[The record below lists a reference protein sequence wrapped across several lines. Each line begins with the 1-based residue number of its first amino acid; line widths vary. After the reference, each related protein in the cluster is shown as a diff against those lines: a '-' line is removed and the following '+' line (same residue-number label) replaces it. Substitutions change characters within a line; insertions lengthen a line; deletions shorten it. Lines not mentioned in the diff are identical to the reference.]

1 MKLFGHAS
9 RKYSLTACLM
19 LISLLMVACGSAN
32 TGNTGNTNTPAA
44 STPGKGC
51 KTIGVSLP
59 ETNTSYRW
67 DNQDK
72 PALQNDIKAAL
83 PGVNVLYNNAGG
95 DATVQQQQVETM
107 ITQGACILVVAPHD
121 SKAAAAIVTEA
132 KQKNIPVISYDRL
145 INSGDLTAYV
155 SFDNVAVGKLQGQ
168 YIAQHYQQY
177 VSMNGNNNT
186 VLINGAQTD
195 NNALLFK
202 QGLHEAVDS
211 LFSNNSLKNVYEQFT
226 DWTGPVAETDIEAAL
241 SQTNN
246 KIAIAYVANDDMAN
260 SVITALKI
268 HHLDKKVLVTG
279 QDASITGIQNIM
291 TGLQAMTVYKAI
303 NKEAQATADV
313 VKAIVNGQ
321 AVTGVASTTTKEPVS
336 GVNVPTVAL
345 TPVSVDKSNIQSTI
359 LADGFWTKAQIC
371 ANLPAGTGG
380 IC

>member
-1 MKLFGHAS
+1 MKLFNHTS
-9 RKYSLTACLM
+9 HRFSLTALF
-19 LISLLMVACGSAN
+19 LIVTLLLGACGSAN
-32 TGNTGNTNTPAA
+32 GTNTTA
-44 STPGKGC
+44 STKKPGQGC

-72 PALQNDIKAAL
+72 PALLKDIPAAV
-83 PGVNVLYNNAGG
+83 PGAKVLYANAGG
-95 DATVQQQQVETM
+95 SAPQQQTDVETM
-107 ITQGACILVVAPHD
+107 LTQGACILVVGPHD

-132 KQKNIPVISYDRL
+132 KRKGVPVISYDRL

-155 SFDNVAVGKLQGQ
+155 SFDNVEVGKLQGE

-177 VSMNGNNNT
+177 VTQNGTNNT

-202 QGLHEAVDS
+202 QGLHEALDP
-211 LFSNNSLKNVYEQFT
+211 LFSNGTLKNVYEQFT
-226 DWTGPVAETDIEAAL
+226 DWTGPVAETDIQAAL
-241 SQTNN
+241 SQTSN

-260 SVITALKI
+260 SVITALKVKN
-268 HHLDKKVLVTG
+268 LAGKVLVTG
-279 QDASITGIQNIM
+279 QDASVTGIQNIM

-303 NKEAQATADV
+303 SKEAQATADV
-313 VKAIVNGQ
+313 VKALYNGQ
-321 AVTGVASTTTKEPVS
+321 AVTTVATATTKEPVS

-345 TPVSVDKSNIQSTI
+345 TPVAVDKSNIQQTI
-359 LADGFWTKAQIC
+359 LADGFWTKEQIC
-371 ANLPAGTGG
+371 ANLPAGTDN

>member
-1 MKLFGHAS
+1 MKLFGRNS
-9 RKYSLTACLM
+9 RKLSLSACFLV
-19 LISLLMVACGSAN
+19 LALLMVACGSAN
-32 TGNTGNTNTPAA
+32 SGGNTPAA
-44 STPGKGC
+44 KAPGQGC

-72 PALQNDIKAAL
+72 PALISDITAAV
-83 PGVNVLYNNAGG
+83 PGAKVLYANAGG
-95 DATVQQQQVETM
+95 SASQQQTDVETM
-107 ITQGACILVVAPHD
+107 LTQGACILVVAPHD
-121 SKAAAAIVTEA
+121 SKGAAAIVTEA
-132 KQKNIPVISYDRL
+132 KQKNVPVISYDRL

-155 SFDNVAVGKLQGQ
+155 SFDNVAVGKLQGD

-177 VSMNGNNNT
+177 VTQNGTNNT

-202 QGLHEAVDS
+202 QGLHQSLDS
-211 LFSNNSLKNVYEQFT
+211 LFNNGTLKNVYEQFT

-241 SQTNN
+241 SQTSN

-260 SVITALKI
+260 SVITALKVQN
-268 HHLDKKVLVTG
+268 LAGKVLVTG

-303 NKEAQATADV
+303 SKEAQATADT
-313 VKAIVNGQ
+313 VKALYNGQ
-321 AVTGVASTTTKEPVS
+321 AVTTVTTTTIKEPVS
-336 GVNVPTVAL
+336 GVSIPTVAL
-345 TPVSVDKSNIQSTI
+345 TPVAVDKSNIQSTI
-359 LADGFWTKAQIC
+359 LADNFWTKAQIC
-371 ANLPAGTGG
+371 ANLPAGTDN